1 MVHKPARLIIAMPE
15 YAERTSA
22 EDILRT
28 SELAARLLRR
38 LIAPGVIDT
47 QRLYK
52 TYARLTGLIAHAHP
66 LLHDLLARYG
76 VDDDSTLQH
85 LPLVNDQPWM
95 LNVNSYVANNSSFS
109 STTNTTN
116 NSFFAG
122 TNQFVASVNT
132 TSSTHTELPG
142 TTHQQEPLEKFRVR
156 RGRAG
161 RVAGRRQSVPV
172 DAADDVLNPVP
183 KLAQSSTSPL
193 VHVEAQQHPSANRDD
208 TKSEQEKPASSPVQ
222 TLTNLPLVVPTVI
235 QRERLETE
243 IKTSRLVLKDTE
255 RIKDE
260 RYSGTVD
267 SKEAQQTQQTV
278 FAKTDTS
285 AVTPPTLPL
294 VNRQPE
300 PAQLREIVVNRASE
314 NQPPIQLTNFSGSTS
329 SPPTIPLVHEHIPS
343 TQFQTRPP
351 QLVFRKNVDSLT
363 LRDLVSDLSS
373 GSPLATV
380 RKALDSLPQAQPS
393 PSAAVMKPEL
403 PSRTDEPPAGEE
415 ITTEGMLRRISKM
428 LLIERERRG
437 Y

>member
-15 YAERTSA
+15 YTERTPA
-22 EDILRT
+22 EDILGG
-28 SELAARLLRR
+28 SELAARLLRQ

-52 TYARLTGLIAHAHP
+52 TYARLTELITHAHP

-76 VDDDSTLQH
+76 VDHDSTLQN

-122 TNQFVASVNT
+122 TNQFVSPVNT

-142 TTHQQEPLEKFRVR
+142 TTHQPETLEKFRVR

-161 RVAGRRQSVPV
+161 RVVGRRQSVPV

-183 KLAQSSTSPL
+183 KLAQSSTSPM
-193 VHVEAQQHPSANRDD
+193 VHLEAQQVPLANRDD
-208 TKSEQEKPASSPVQ
+208 AKSEQEKPASSSVQ
-222 TLTNLPLVVPTVI
+222 TLTNLTLVVPVI
-235 QRERLETE
+235 QRKRLETE

-255 RIKDE
+255 RSKNE
-260 RYSGTVD
+260 RYSGTAD
-267 SKEAQQTQQTV
+267 SKEAQQTHQTV
-278 FAKTDTS
+278 SAKIDTS
-285 AVTPPTLPL
+285 GVTLPTLPL
-294 VNRQPE
+294 VNKQPE
-300 PAQLREIVVNRASE
+300 PTQLREIVVNRASE
-314 NQPPIQLTNFSGSTS
+314 NQHPIRMTNLSGSAS
-329 SPPTIPLVHEHIPS
+329 SPPTIPLVQEHIPS
-343 TQFQTRPP
+343 SQFQTRPP
-351 QLVFRKNVDSLT
+351 QLVFRKNADSLT

-373 GSPLATV
+373 SSPLATV
-380 RKALDSLPQAQPS
+380 RKALDSLPLAQQS
-393 PSAAVMKPEL
+393 SSAPVMKPEL